1 MNGDDFRLLRE
12 QVGRS
17 QGELKDILNARLKR
31 AYDKSRIS
39 RWENGREAIPADVAA
54 EMSAL
59 SIQGGKK
66 KPRSSR
72 WPTTKVELAKR
83 LARSTLRAR
92 LPERDT
98 GFCLSI
104 LIRRPQRPAG
114 FSVLEPSTSTRWGE
128 A

>member
-66 KPRSSR
+66 A
-72 WPTTKVELAKR
+72 KVIALANHKGGVGK
-83 LARSTLRAR
+83 T
-92 LPERDT
+92 
-98 GFCLSI
+98 
-104 LIRRPQRPAG
+104 
-114 FSVLEPSTSTRWGE
+114 TSTPRRKNKPHSEGHSRSEWLADHGPL
-128 A
+128 